1 MSVPAQRRTSSFG
14 KRRRSHQA
22 LSKPNVKKCEKCG
35 ETVLPHRA
43 CQNCGTYKGRQ
54 VLNVSKK
61 LRKTT
66 KK

>member
-1 MSVPAQRRTSSFG
+1 MSVPGQRRSSSFG

-22 LSKPNVKKCEKCG
+22 LSKPNVKVCEKCG
-35 ETVLPHRA
+35 EAVLPHRV

-54 VLNVSKK
+54 ILNTSKK
-61 LRKTT
+61 IQKTI